1 MTASQRASDSCRCVL
16 SMNDALIDVLTSTLS
31 AAEPAPAWQSLEDR
45 FAWLARSQ
53 YGFDIAALDA
63 FLASGDLLDQDRAHA
78 IADRQRAFEIY
89 KAGNLAHAMEIVRYL
104 MLIRRAAETLMPAV
118 KAQRRR
124 SVAQAGQRARGAA
137 ACRKYSDEDI
147 ALWRRLAADP
157 SLQALSD
164 RRRGEL
170 IATRLGLPK
179 AAAETIRK
187 AI

>member
-1 MTASQRASDSCRCVL
+1 MTTGECDSLVEMLRHPQ
-16 SMNDALIDVLTSTLS
+16 DDFS
-31 AAEPAPAWQSLEDR
+31 ATHPWQSLEDR
-45 FAWLARSQ
+45 FAWLAHSQ
-53 YGFDIAALDA
+53 YGFDISALDA
-63 FLASGDLLDQDRAHA
+63 FLESGDLLDQDRAHA

-118 KAQRRR
+118 KAERRR
-124 SVAQAGQRARGAA
+124 SDAQAGRRARGAA

-157 SLQALSD
+157 RMQALSG

-170 IATRLGLPK
+170 IAARLGLPK

>member
-1 MTASQRASDSCRCVL
+1 MTAGECDSLV
-16 SMNDALIDVLTSTLS
+16 DVLPHPEDDFS
-31 AAEPAPAWQSLEDR
+31 ATHPWQSLEDR
-45 FAWLARSQ
+45 FAWLSHSQ
-53 YGFDIAALDA
+53 YGFDIATLDA

-78 IADRQRAFEIY
+78 LADRQRAFEIY

-104 MLIRRAAETLMPAV
+104 MLIRRAAEKLMPAV
-118 KAQRRR
+118 KAERRR

-147 ALWRRLAADP
+147 ALWKRLAADP
-157 SLQALSD
+157 SLQSLSD

-170 IATRLGLPK
+170 IAARLGLPK